1 MDAISV
7 VYSVDMG
14 NYSSWMRMGLN
25 QQTSNA
31 PGERRNGATAGWRDS
46 LGGEGVAK
54 RADPGSTL
62 R

>member
-31 PGERRNGATAGWRDS
+31 PGERRNGATAG
-46 LGGEGVAK
+46 
-54 RADPGSTL
+54 
-62 R
+62 